1 MPNEIRIS
9 SLVWGFS
16 GGVARYVTTLSRL
29 NDRSDIKL
37 QTIIIRSPDEVCY
50 NDDLAA
56 YGLDTIGRRGR
67 FDLSWIHPC
76 VERIDSFSPDLLFI
90 HGGCVDN
97 AMLWLL
103 QRKLKRRIAYVNS
116 NHGYAT
122 RPFKLI
128 LPPRERLAPL
138 NPFFYQHGPLAVVT
152 VAHACKTHLVQ
163 HGVDPEKITVVH
175 NGIDPEP
182 PPAKPIPR
190 SALGIKA
197 GEFIVGV
204 LSRLLFVKGVA
215 YLIDAFNTALRRCP
229 HLHLVVAGDGT
240 HRTRLERQARSI
252 GINARVHFVGSQSNA
267 QSWLD
272 LFDIYALPS
281 LAEAHSIGL
290 LEAMRSEKPIVA
302 TDVGGNTES
311 VRNEQEALIVL
322 PANSSRLAQALIR
335 LVEDRTL
342 AARLAQSSRRRFLTH
357 FTVDRMLSDTADW
370 LHGCVKRARYDGL
383 C

>member
-1 MPNEIRIS
+1 MSNELKIS

-16 GGVARYVTTLSRL
+16 GGVARYVTALSQL
-29 NDRSDIKL
+29 NDRTDIKM
-37 QTIIIRSPDEVCY
+37 QTIIIGSPDEVCY
-50 NDDLAA
+50 KEDLKTH
-56 YGLDTIGRRGR
+56 GLDAVSRRGR
-67 FDLSWIHPC
+67 CDLSWMGPC
-76 VERIDSFSPDLLFI
+76 CERIERFSPDVLFI

-103 QRKLKRRIAYVNS
+103 QRKFKRRIAYVNS

-122 RPFKLI
+122 MPFKLS

-138 NPFFYQHGPLAVVT
+138 NPFCYQHGPLAVVT
-152 VAHACKTHLVQ
+152 VAHACKRHLVE

-175 NGIDPEP
+175 NGIEPEP
-182 PPAKPIPR
+182 PSANPIPR
-190 SALGIKA
+190 SELGIKP
-197 GEFIVGV
+197 GELIVGV

-215 YLIDAFNTALRRCP
+215 YLIDAFEIALRRCP
-229 HLHLVVAGDGT
+229 NLHLLVVGDGT
-240 HRTRLERQARSI
+240 HKMRLERQARKG
-252 GINARVHFVGSQSNA
+252 GINARVHFVGAQSNA
-267 QSWLD
+267 QPWLD

-311 VRNEQEALIVL
+311 VRDEQEALIVL
-322 PANSSRLAQALIR
+322 PANASRLAEALIR

-342 AARLAQSSRRRFLTH
+342 AARLAEASRRRFLEH
-357 FTVDRMLSDTADW
+357 FTAARMLSETADW
-370 LHGCVKRARYDGL
+370 LHQCVQRARHDEL